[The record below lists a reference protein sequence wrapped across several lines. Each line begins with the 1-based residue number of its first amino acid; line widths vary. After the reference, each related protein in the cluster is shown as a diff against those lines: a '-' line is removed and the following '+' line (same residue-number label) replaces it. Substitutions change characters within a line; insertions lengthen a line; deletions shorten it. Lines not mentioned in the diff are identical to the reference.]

1 MGNFVTL
8 RLFLFMFCISF
19 PRSGSQIEAVLLLSV
34 HSNSCTD
41 IHCLRIFKY
50 YKKQY
55 SNADRQKGIQIIL
68 IFEYSSHAGLFDMY
82 VLFLNTFLHAQIFV
96 YIIMILSKT

>member
-34 HSNSCTD
+34 QSNIRT
-41 IHCLRIFKY
+41 
-50 YKKQY
+50 
-55 SNADRQKGIQIIL
+55 AVL
-68 IFEYSSHAGLFDMY
+68 IFVVYEY
-82 VLFLNTFLHAQIFV
+82 LNTIKSNIRMPIGRKVF
-96 YIIMILSKT
+96 K